1 MISNRL
7 GASMR
12 PIDWQSISN
21 RLAIDGEARAS
32 ANPAPRRR
40 RRRPEFAPGNTGA
53 HAGRSEGRRLCRRG
67 QAGRSRGLGLRPA
80 GRAEAKA
87 FGKVGR
93 PNASRPRGRTSA
105 SVLCGR
111 RAGALSGTMRFAGRP
126 RCGAARR
133 DCAGASGPQKFRWI
147 VLKHRITPIPRGRH
161 QPTGWLGLSM
171 PPIRELSRSSACS
184 AEPRVFCTPASPS
197 FSRKI

>member
-1 MISNRL
+1 
-7 GASMR
+7 MR

-67 QAGRSRGLGLRPA
+67 QAGRSRELGLRPA

-87 FGKVGR
+87 FGKGGR
-93 PNASRPRGRTSA
+93 PNARRPRGRTSA
-105 SVLCGR
+105 SVLCGAE
-111 RAGALSGTMRFAGRP
+111 RAPCPARCALREGGRD
-126 RCGAARR
+126 AAPP
-133 DCAGASGPQKFRWI
+133 AEI
-147 VLKHRITPIPRGRH
+147 VPALRVRKSFVGSFTAPHH
-161 QPTGWLGLSM
+161 
-171 PPIRELSRSSACS
+171 
-184 AEPRVFCTPASPS
+184 AEPAGPTPTDRMARPLDAADQGAVEV
-197 FSRKI
+197 ICV